1 MNLRSLIV
9 ALLVALMVA
18 LTGCATKEHPPEL
31 RPQVRISENTWRRV
45 DQDIVAASKDA
56 TGQAKIYTRGSMDHW
71 RLRVYQRT
79 EEDFIPWF
87 SNYWTQEWLSMK
99 VTWYTIS
106 AGKDEKDRSTKRLA
120 AYLQEQYH
128 DRVLAPV
135 AVEID
140 PDAIMGQATE
150 FYVQLMSTQ
159 LQAIARR
166 YGVPAEQLNR
176 RLQDIPAITL
186 APPPANNA
194 SLYQVIHTA
203 PIATLPAYV
212 ALTDQIHAVAAKTGA
227 NTSDVA
233 ISTVAK
239 RTSEKFEAQFA
250 SRGIASAAAA
260 AAGRV
265 AGMMISMGAAGIRAM
280 AHESDRPEMEAQV
293 RQNLGTAFDQAWLK
307 LVKSPTT
314 GVMASVLYLAGQI
327 EGSLNKAIE
336 MPVRFGPVP
345 REVPLP
351 GQESVQESVQD
362 ERTDEQVPAD
372 DGNAA
377 EQPGMGDGS
386 TDPSVDE

>member
-9 ALLVALMVA
+9 TLLVALTVA
-18 LTGCATKEHPPEL
+18 GAGCATKERPPEL
-31 RPQVRISENTWRRV
+31 KPQVLISENTWRRV

-56 TGQAKIYTRGSMDHW
+56 TDQAKIYTRGSMDHW

-150 FYVQLMSTQ
+150 FYVQLLSTQ

-166 YGVPAEQLNR
+166 YGVPVQQLNR
-176 RLQDIPAITL
+176 RLNDIPAITL

-194 SLYQVIHTA
+194 SLYQVLHTE
-203 PIATLPAYV
+203 PIATLPAYM

-227 NTSDVA
+227 NTSDTA

-327 EGSLNKAIE
+327 EGSLTKAIE

-345 REVPLP
+345 REIPLP
-351 GQESVQESVQD
+351 GQEAVQEQ
-362 ERTDEQVPAD
+362 RTDEQVPVD
-372 DGNAA
+372 
-377 EQPGMGDGS
+377 DGS
-386 TDPSVDE
+386 TGEQPDLSADSVDHAAGE

>member
-9 ALLVALMVA
+9 TLLVALTVA
-18 LTGCATKEHPPEL
+18 GAGCATKERPPEL
-31 RPQVRISENTWRRV
+31 KPQVLISENTWRRV

-56 TGQAKIYTRGSMDHW
+56 TDQAKIYTRGSMDHW

-150 FYVQLMSTQ
+150 FYVQLLSTQ

-166 YGVPAEQLNR
+166 YGVPVQQLNR
-176 RLQDIPAITL
+176 RLNDIPAITL

-194 SLYQVIHTA
+194 SLYQVLHTE
-203 PIATLPAYV
+203 PIATLPAYM

-227 NTSDVA
+227 NTSDTA

-327 EGSLNKAIE
+327 EGSLTKAIE

-345 REVPLP
+345 REIPLP
-351 GQESVQESVQD
+351 GQEAVQEQ
-362 ERTDEQVPAD
+362 RTDEQVPVD
-372 DGNAA
+372 DESPG
-377 EQPGMGDGS
+377 EQPDMSAD
-386 TDPSVDE
+386 SVDHAAGE